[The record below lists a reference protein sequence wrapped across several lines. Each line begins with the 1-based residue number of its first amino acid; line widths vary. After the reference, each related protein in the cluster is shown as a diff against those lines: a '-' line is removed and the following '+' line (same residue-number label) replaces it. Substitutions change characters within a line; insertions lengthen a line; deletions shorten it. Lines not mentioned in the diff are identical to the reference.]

1 MRPLADRVAGIDDA
15 LLAAAAASATPPDD
29 AALGVTRVCAAV
41 FVRRHG
47 DLLDF
52 LADGGQ
58 PVLAVADGLVRWWPE
73 HAEVDSGWVRHG
85 AELLPVADA
94 VLAEV
99 IDGDLDPDAVH
110 EAVSSTAALLRGH
123 RPPGDT
129 FTHDVAVELLE
140 ALVVASL
147 QRSS

>member
-15 LLAAAAASATPPDD
+15 LLAAAAAAPTTLDD
-29 AALGVTRVCAAV
+29 TALGVARVCAAV

-58 PVLAVADGLVRWWPE
+58 PVLAVADGLVPWWPE
-73 HAEVDSGWVRHG
+73 HAELDSGWVRHG

-99 IDGDLDPDAVH
+99 VDGELDPTAVHDAV
-110 EAVSSTAALLRGH
+110 SDTAALLRAH
-123 RPPGDT
+123 RPPGDS
-129 FTHDVAVELLE
+129 FTRDVAVELLE

-147 QRSS
+147 QRGC